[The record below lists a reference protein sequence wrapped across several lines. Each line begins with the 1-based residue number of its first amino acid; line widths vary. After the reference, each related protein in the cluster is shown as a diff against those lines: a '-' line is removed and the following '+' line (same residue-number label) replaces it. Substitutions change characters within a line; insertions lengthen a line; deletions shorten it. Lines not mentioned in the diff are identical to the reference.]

1 MPSPDALRVAL
12 DEALSECPWN
22 YQGFVASVAGE
33 CHQETLDTVME
44 VVTEWLAQREALDA

>member
-1 MPSPDALRVAL
+1 MSNDALRVAL

-44 VVTEWLAQREALDA
+44 VVSEWLAQREALDA